1 MQNLQ
6 YPTLHRSHLRPRC
19 GLSGRRRGW
28 PHAGGRWTLVNDT
41 LAALA
46 RQCGSDDE
54 IWNTSVPT
62 TDRDRFARPHGRG
75 HLFGQMRRYMDFNSV
90 GQDDAFDVPDR
101 RQRECLDGTGDVHLS
116 PPDSGCRWRWR
127 ICRRCCRCLRERRR
141 YKERYAG
148 TGDDESLHCD
158 HRHCL
163 IRKAGCHDFFVI
175 ERVSTI
181 EAWSRLAC
189 RVGSASHVPNAQ
201 QLRCNAF
208 FKADLIWAS
217 AFPTGLSALRT
228 LRESESQ
235 CRLHFLSKAVG

>member
-1 MQNLQ
+1 
-6 YPTLHRSHLRPRC
+6 
-19 GLSGRRRGW
+19 
-28 PHAGGRWTLVNDT
+28 LVNDT
-41 LAALA
+41 LAARA

-101 RQRECLDGTGDVHLS
+101 RQRECLDCTGDVHLL
-116 PPDSGCRWRWR
+116 PPDSGCRRR
-127 ICRRCCRCLRERRR
+127 CRRCCRCLRERRR

-148 TGDDESLHCD
+148 AGDDESLHFD
-158 HRHCL
+158 PRHCL
-163 IRKAGCHDFFVI
+163 IRKAGCHDFFVM

-201 QLRCNAF
+201 QLKCNAF

-228 LRESESQ
+228 LRD
-235 CRLHFLSKAVG
+235 RKARAVCIFE